1 MYYTDVRARDSIS
14 VTTDTSGDRRGSLD
28 YNPTT
33 GVISYEGVTQAEIRG
48 DISAVNDNNTGY
60 GQVNYD
66 PSTGQ
71 ISLSGTTTSD
81 IRGDISAANTSNG
94 YGSINY
100 TPTTGKITFTKITDS
115 SIRGAISAKDSSDV
129 TYNSN
134 NGEIDYT
141 EHIMS
146 TGLITSGGNNRT
158 VKVKA
163 HTGVTVDTNGVSIPQ
178 EIETSSDVQFNKV
191 TAGNFNTTSDVS
203 LKNNIHHITTP
214 LEKVQALNG
223 VSFNWNNRSKD
234 RQYGMIANDVEQII
248 PEAVA
253 TDQQGL
259 RSIDYSAV
267 VAHLVEAVK
276 DLSDKVNRLSS

>member
-1 MYYTDVRARDSIS
+1 M
-14 VTTDTSGDRRGSLD
+14 
-28 YNPTT
+28 
-33 GVISYEGVTQAEIRG
+33 TQAEIR
-48 DISAVNDNNTGY
+48 S
-60 GQVNYD
+60 
-66 PSTGQ
+66 
-71 ISLSGTTTSD
+71 
-81 IRGDISAANTSNG
+81 DISAANVGTG
-94 YGSINY
+94 HGSINY
-100 TPTTGKITFTKITDS
+100 TPSTGKITFTKIPDL
-115 SIRGAISAKDSSDV
+115 SIRGVISAKSGSDV
-129 TYNSN
+129 TYNSTS
-134 NGEIDYT
+134 GEIDYT
-141 EHIMS
+141 EHTMS
-146 TGLITSGGNNRT
+146 TGLITSGISNRT

-163 HTGVTVDTNGVSIPQ
+163 HTGVTVDAHGVSIPQ

-191 TAGNFNTTSDVS
+191 TAGSFNTTSDVS

-234 RQYGMIANDVEQII
+234 KQYGMIANDVEQII